1 MGDGAASQAPALF
14 SCDSEGG
21 AELSEMEMKSGWF
34 GGGHCGCPGQLCGDA
49 CPGDRRGSSLGC
61 RCGRVCLRRVPAVW
75 GLDETSRA
83 VVLSLSCTRD
93 QFCGRPF
100 FPGPGMKCGEGVRA
114 GDVFR

>member
-49 CPGDRRGSSLGC
+49 CPGDRRAPVWGADVGGCACGGC
-61 RCGRVCLRRVPAVW
+61 RQSGDWMRPLGQWSSAFLAPGTSFVEDHFS
-75 GLDETSRA
+75 LD
-83 VVLSLSCTRD
+83 
-93 QFCGRPF
+93 QG
-100 FPGPGMKCGEGVRA
+100 
-114 GDVFR
+114 